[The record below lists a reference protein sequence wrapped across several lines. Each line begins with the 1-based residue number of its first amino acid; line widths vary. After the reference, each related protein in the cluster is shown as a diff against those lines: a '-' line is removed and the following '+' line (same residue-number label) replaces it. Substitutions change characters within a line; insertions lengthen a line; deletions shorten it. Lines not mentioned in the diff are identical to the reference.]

1 MAAQGFAMF
10 DTAVGRCA
18 IAWSERGITGVQLPE
33 RDDAATRARLLKGN
47 AVARESPPPPEV
59 ARAIDDIVA
68 LIRGERRDL
77 SAIVLDMEGVSAFN
91 RRVYEVAR
99 TIAPGTTRTYGSIA
113 TQLGA
118 PDPRGVGEALG
129 QNPIPIIVPCHRVV
143 AASHKAGGFSAPG
156 GVATKLRLL
165 AIEGA
170 RLDDAPTLFDRE
182 GGLRYDVGG
191 RSGKRTRRSTRQIKQ
206 I

>member
-33 RDDAATRARLLKGN
+33 RDDAATRARLLRRN
-47 AVARESPPPPEV
+47 AGARESPPPPEV

-68 LIRGERRDL
+68 LIRGEQRDL
-77 SAIVLDMEGVSAFN
+77 STIALDMEGVPDFN

-99 TIAPGTTRTYGSIA
+99 TIAPGTTLTYGAIA
-113 TQLGA
+113 KELGA
-118 PDPRGVGEALG
+118 PDARGVGEALG

-143 AASHKAGGFSAPG
+143 AAGRKTGGFSAPG
-156 GVATKLRLL
+156 GAATKLRLL

-182 GGLRYDVGG
+182 GGLKYELG
-191 RSGKRTRRSTRQIKQ
+191 RRTTKMRRR
-206 I
+206 

>member
-18 IAWSERGITGVQLPE
+18 IAWSARGITGVQLPE
-33 RDDAATRARLLKGN
+33 RDDAATRARLLKRN
-47 AVARESPPPPEV
+47 AGAREAAPPPEV
-59 ARAIDDIVA
+59 AQTIDDIVA
-68 LIRGERRDL
+68 LTRGERRDL
-77 SAIVLDMEGVSAFN
+77 SLIALDMEGVPDFN

-99 TIAPGTTRTYGSIA
+99 TIAPGTTLTYGAIA
-113 TQLGA
+113 KELGA
-118 PDPRGVGEALG
+118 PDARGVGEALG

-143 AASHKAGGFSAPG
+143 AAGRKSGGFSAPG

-170 RLDDAPTLFDRE
+170 RLDDTPTLFDRD
-182 GGLRYDVGG
+182 GGLRFDLGG
-191 RSGKRTRRSTRQIKQ
+191 RSTKAPRRRSTR
-206 I
+206 

>member
-33 RDDAATRARLLKGN
+33 RDDAATRARLLRRN
-47 AVARESPPPPEV
+47 AGARESPPPPEV

-68 LIRGERRDL
+68 LIRGEQRDL
-77 SAIVLDMEGVSAFN
+77 STIALDMEGVPDFN

-99 TIAPGTTRTYGSIA
+99 TIAPGTTLTYGAIA
-113 TQLGA
+113 KELGA
-118 PDPRGVGEALG
+118 PDARGVGEALG

-143 AASHKAGGFSAPG
+143 AAGRKTGGFSAPG
-156 GVATKLRLL
+156 GAATKLRLL

-182 GGLRYDVGG
+182 GGLKYELG
-191 RSGKRTRRSTRQIKQ
+191 RRTTKLRRR
-206 I
+206 

>member
-1 MAAQGFAMF
+1 MF

-33 RDDAATRARLLKGN
+33 RDDAATRARLLRRN
-47 AVARESPPPPEV
+47 AGARESPPPPEV

-68 LIRGERRDL
+68 LIRGEQRDL
-77 SAIVLDMEGVSAFN
+77 STIALDMEGVPDFN

-99 TIAPGTTRTYGSIA
+99 TIAPGTTLTYGAIA
-113 TQLGA
+113 KELGA
-118 PDPRGVGEALG
+118 PDARGVGEALG

-143 AASHKAGGFSAPG
+143 AAGRKTGGFSAPG
-156 GVATKLRLL
+156 GAATKLRLL

-182 GGLRYDVGG
+182 GGLKYELG
-191 RSGKRTRRSTRQIKQ
+191 RRTTKMRRR
-206 I
+206 